1 MLIHTHYDPLLSIRP
16 NFSSLQSFFLTAS
29 IMLMIC
35 ISSVNIFFLRSLLII
50 QSMEIKRPHSS
61 SSLCPWR
68 LTSMDVRC
76 LLLHSPAYWYTG
88 GSTMV
93 NKTYCPG
100 VPLGVTHTVNQTLS
114 PGVFFPGGAL
124 IITHFPFRSI
134 RLAGVYHKGQ

>member
-1 MLIHTHYDPLLSIRP
+1 MLIHTRYDPLLSIRP
-16 NFSSLQSFFLTAS
+16 NFSSLRSFFLS
-29 IMLMIC
+29 HRLNMLMIC

-61 SSLCPWR
+61 SSLFPWR

-88 GSTMV
+88 GSSIV

-100 VPLGVTHTVNQTLS
+100 VPSGVTHTLNHCPQGCSSLEAASTV
-114 PGVFFPGGAL
+114 
-124 IITHFPFRSI
+124 THFTLRSI
-134 RLAGVYHKGQ
+134 RLVYHTSQ